1 MNDDPDSAAK
11 KIVGEPKGLQTS
23 QKRRNKDKEKEKERG
38 NKKPLPVLPTYKYS
52 RPFLH
57 EAIILGGVPR
67 FISYAPK
74 FDMIISFED
83 IKDPSRIL
91 RPPNREE
98 YPYLPYEFAD
108 EQELAEYLRC
118 AKLETKDSLLGKA
131 KSIARKYNDQ
141 DNPILN
147 LLAIDIFW
155 SYFQDK
161 FGTTHYLDIVG
172 DNDTG
177 KSSLGNTY
185 EAVGY
190 RAVNMTSPTAP
201 NVFRTL
207 GTIEPGQCTLV
218 LDEADKIDESVDMMN
233 ILKAGYDYNKKVPK
247 TNTNAWKVE
256 WFYAY
261 CLKIIIAEKSLSRF
275 KAKGLL
281 DRALSIN
288 TVPGEPELDIK
299 EVTNP
304 QGDQKLEEALNELL
318 DLRKLMLI
326 FRIVHFEDCIVDLD
340 IGIKS
345 RNRELCKPYL
355 RLFYGTDAQEE
366 IEQTFQT
373 FIESKNSKKG
383 RSIEAILVPVIINLV
398 EEKGVQ
404 VSTSETWEFINANL
418 DGEPYGP
425 DEYRTSDFTL
435 YRNTI
440 TKTLEDKFGAEYK
453 HTNKGGSLTFK
464 LDKLQRLY
472 GSYNADIKIKSKL
485 KSDSSDSSDGS
496 KNKTTT
502 LECPKPQE
510 TIEISQDSTAD
521 NVNFSQ
527 NRLSKVLQTPQSLS
541 QEPSLPSLPSPI
553 ESSNVDDKDKAAML
567 RQYDRLSA
575 LARKKSTAATHF
587 GADDNDFS

>member
-1 MNDDPDSAAK
+1 
-11 KIVGEPKGLQTS
+11 
-23 QKRRNKDKEKEKERG
+23 
-38 NKKPLPVLPTYKYS
+38 
-52 RPFLH
+52 
-57 EAIILGGVPR
+57 
-67 FISYAPK
+67 
-74 FDMIISFED
+74 
-83 IKDPSRIL
+83 
-91 RPPNREE
+91 
-98 YPYLPYEFAD
+98 
-108 EQELAEYLRC
+108 
-118 AKLETKDSLLGKA
+118 
-131 KSIARKYNDQ
+131 
-141 DNPILN
+141 
-147 LLAIDIFW
+147 
-155 SYFQDK
+155 
-161 FGTTHYLDIVG
+161 
-172 DNDTG
+172 
-177 KSSLGNTY
+177 
-185 EAVGY
+185 
-190 RAVNMTSPTAP
+190 MTSPTAP

-233 ILKAGYDYNKKVPK
+233 ILKAGYDYNKRVAK

-326 FRIVHFEDCIVDLD
+326 YRLVHFEDCIVDLD

-366 IEQTFQT
+366 IEQTFQI
-373 FIESKNSKKG
+373 FIDVKNAKKG

-398 EEKGVQ
+398 EEKGVK
-404 VSTSETWEFINANL
+404 VTTSDTWEFIKANL
-418 DGEPYGP
+418 EGEPYGP
-425 DEYRTSDFTL
+425 DEYHISDFTL

-440 TKTLEDKFGAEYK
+440 TKTLEDKFGIEYK

-472 GSYNADIKIKSKL
+472 GSYNANINIKSKL

-496 KNKTTT
+496 KNKATT
-502 LECPKPQE
+502 LEGPKLQE
-510 TIEISQDSTAD
+510 RVEISQHCTAD
-521 NVNFSQ
+521 NVNILQ
-527 NRLSKVLQTPQSLS
+527 NHLSRALKTPQSLS

-553 ESSNVDDKDKAAML
+553 VSSNGNGEDRDKAALL

-575 LARKKSTAATHF
+575 LARKKSKTAMHV
-587 GADDNDFS
+587 GAENKDLT

>member
-1 MNDDPDSAAK
+1 MNDDPDTAAK
-11 KIVGEPKGLQTS
+11 KIAGEPKGLQTS

-52 RPFLH
+52 RPFLQ

-67 FISYAPK
+67 FITYVPRL
-74 FDMIISFED
+74 DMILPFED
-83 IKDPSRIL
+83 IKEPSRIL
-91 RPPNREE
+91 RPPNKEE
-98 YPYLPYEFAD
+98 YPYTPYAFVNEK
-108 EQELAEYLRC
+108 ELEEYLRR
-118 AKLETKDSLLGKA
+118 AKSETIDSLYNKGKL
-131 KSIARKYNDQ
+131 IVRKYNDQ
-141 DNPILN
+141 DNPKLN
-147 LLAIDIFW
+147 LLAIDLIW

-190 RAVNMTSPTAP
+190 RAANMTSPTAP

-233 ILKAGYDYNKKVPK
+233 ILKAGYDYNKRIPK

-326 FRIVHFEDCIVDLD
+326 FRLVHFEDCIVDLD

-373 FIESKNSKKG
+373 FIDSKNAKKG
-383 RSIEAILVPVIINLV
+383 RNIEAILVPVIINLV
-398 EEKGVQ
+398 EEKGVK
-404 VSTSETWEFINANL
+404 VTTSDIWEFIKANL

-435 YRNTI
+435 YKNTI

-485 KSDSSDSSDGS
+485 KSDSSDCSDGCMEKAGTS
-496 KNKTTT
+496 EGQNQ
-502 LECPKPQE
+502 LE
-510 TIEISQDSTAD
+510 TIEISQGSTVD
-521 NVNFSQ
+521 NVNISQ
-527 NRLSKVLQTPQSLS
+527 NHVSKVLQIPQSLS

-553 ESSNVDDKDKAAML
+553 ESSNVEDVDKATML

-575 LARKKSTAATHF
+575 LARKKSKAAMHV
-587 GADDNDFS
+587 GANNNDLS

>member
-1 MNDDPDSAAK
+1 MNVHPNDNPRKAAK
-11 KIVGEPKGLQTS
+11 KVAKGS
-23 QKRRNKDKEKEKERG
+23 VVKDKKQ
-38 NKKPLPVLPTYKYS
+38 PPTYPTFKYS

-57 EAIILGGVPR
+57 EAIILGALPS
-67 FISYAPK
+67 FIAYDTKADK
-74 FDMIISFED
+74 IFTFEN
-83 IKDPSRIL
+83 IGELPSRIL

-98 YPYLPYEFAD
+98 YPYQPYEFAD
-108 EQELAEYLRC
+108 EEELAEYLRR
-118 AKLETKDSLLGKA
+118 AKLEDKDSLYDKA
-131 KSIARKYNDQ
+131 KSTVLKYNDQ
-141 DNPILN
+141 DTSKLN

-161 FGTTHYLDIVG
+161 FGTTHYLGIVG

-233 ILKAGYDYNKKVPK
+233 ILKAGYDYGKRVPK

-256 WFYAY
+256 WFFAY

-275 KAKGLL
+275 KAKGLSHRIL
-281 DRALSIN
+281 TIS
-288 TVPGEPELDIK
+288 TVPGEAELDIK

-304 QGDQKLEEALNELL
+304 QGDRELVKALNELL
-318 DLRKLMLI
+318 DFRKLMLI
-326 FRIVHFEDCIVDLD
+326 YRLLHFEDCVVDLD

-355 RLFYGTDAQEE
+355 RLFYGTKAQDEV
-366 IEQTFQT
+366 EQTFQI
-373 FIESKNSKKG
+373 FIDKKNAKKG
-383 RSIEAILVPVIINLV
+383 RNIEAILVPVIIKLV

-404 VSTSETWEFINANL
+404 VTTSDTWDFIKSDKSEL
-418 DGEPYGP
+418 EGESYGS
-425 DEYRTSDFTL
+425 DEYRISDFTL

-440 TKTLEDKFGAEYK
+440 TKILEDKFGADYK
-453 HTNKGGSLTFK
+453 HTNKGGSLTFRQ
-464 LDKLQRLY
+464 DKLQRLY
-472 GSYNADIKIKSKL
+472 DSYNADIRIKSRL
-485 KSDSSDSSDGS
+485 KSDSSDSSDS
-496 KNKTTT
+496 SIEKPTP
-502 LECPKPQE
+502 LEGQNTQE
-510 TIEISQDSTAD
+510 TIEISQDNIMD
-521 NVNFSQ
+521 NINISQ
-527 NRLSKVLQTPQSLS
+527 NQVSEDLQTSTPLP

-553 ESSNVDDKDKAAML
+553 DGMSNEAML
-567 RQYDRLSA
+567 RRYKELN
-575 LARKKSTAATHF
+575 KKSLKASRDASKQLHHPSPDTGLGPCEPTQ
-587 GADDNDFS
+587 